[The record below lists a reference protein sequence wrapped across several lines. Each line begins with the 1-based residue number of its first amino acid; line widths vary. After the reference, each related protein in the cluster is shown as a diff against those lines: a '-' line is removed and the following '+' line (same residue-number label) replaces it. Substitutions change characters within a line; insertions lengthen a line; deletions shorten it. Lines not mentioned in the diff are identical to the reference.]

1 MDQNVECVG
10 ERRIKNDSGILAHGA
25 LEMGLPLTELGRLWG
40 RSWIG
45 EEDRGLTSERA
56 KLRNLL
62 AIQMERLNRKLDV

>member
-45 EEDRGLTSERA
+45 EEDPPGSHF
-56 KLRNLL
+56 
-62 AIQMERLNRKLDV
+62 